1 MISPALTHHIN
12 HSITLCAVLAM
23 GCFQSII
30 SPSVSSTTLGEITC
44 RSTYGPRQLSSIPT
58 TTRAISFSTTYIE
71 RPLQYSTTCTYV
83 YSTVSITDT
92 YSESQTVVVTKAA
105 SQSDGIRTSTGVVYV
120 SSTAYETVY
129 ETQQQTVTAPAATI
143 PPVPY
148 TVPTPPG
155 FTPIASNPINA
166 GANTYGG
173 IISSIDVVSTT
184 LTASTTSADVDSSTQ
199 TETASFTQADSTTST
214 DVDSSIQTD
223 PTLITDV
230 LSTTLTDST
239 TSTDSDRNTQ
249 TNPPTP
255 PEEEE
260 PDPAAATNLRLQ
272 KKLQLAAE
280 THLHVRAEKS
290 YSNVNRVIC
299 DATTTFITTSYRPFT
314 VRHTMFTSTQTFFY
328 WHYTDTILAQSFT
341 STTTQFSTAYEETT
355 ETISVTDTIMS
366 QITETTTETPTQ
378 EATDIPRPTVYAVCS
393 ADNIIGQDPKL
404 RHRASQRL
412 FRRQNQYFRGSNSS
426 QRPRRLLRSL
436 PFVHRHG
443 EIVRH
448 VYLVAEQMLPYL

>member
-1 MISPALTHHIN
+1 MP
-12 HSITLCAVLAM
+12 
-23 GCFQSII
+23 
-30 SPSVSSTTLGEITC
+30 
-44 RSTYGPRQLSSIPT
+44 
-58 TTRAISFSTTYIE
+58 
-71 RPLQYSTTCTYV
+71 
-83 YSTVSITDT
+83 
-92 YSESQTVVVTKAA
+92 
-105 SQSDGIRTSTGVVYV
+105 TSTGVVYV

-148 TVPTPPG
+148 TMPTPPG

-173 IISSIDVVSTT
+173 ITSSTDVVSTT
-184 LTASTTSADVDSSTQ
+184 LTASTTSADVDSSTQTDPTSSTQ

-223 PTLITDV
+223 PTSITDV

-239 TSTDSDRNTQ
+239 TSTDRDRNTQ
-249 TNPPTP
+249 TDPPTP

-260 PDPAAATNLRLQ
+260 PDSAAATNLRLQ

-280 THLHVRAEKS
+280 NHLHVLAEKS

-314 VRHTMFTSTQTFFY
+314 VRHTMFTSTQTFFH
-328 WHYTDTILAQSFT
+328 WHYTDTTLAQSFT
-341 STTTQFSTAYEETT
+341 STTTQFSTAYEETI
-355 ETISVTDTIMS
+355 ETISVTDTITLQVTKM
-366 QITETTTETPTQ
+366 TTETPTQ
-378 EATDIPRPTVYAVCS
+378 EATDTLRPIVYVVCS
-393 ADNIIGQDPKL
+393 ADNIVGRDPKL

-412 FRRQNQYFRGSNSS
+412 FRHQNQYFRGSNSS

-443 EIVRH
+443 GIVRY